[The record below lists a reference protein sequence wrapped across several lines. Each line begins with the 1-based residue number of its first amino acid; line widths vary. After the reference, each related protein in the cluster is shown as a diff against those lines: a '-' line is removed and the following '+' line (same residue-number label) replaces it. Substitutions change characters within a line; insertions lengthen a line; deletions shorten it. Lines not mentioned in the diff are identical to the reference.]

1 MEEWIVVGTIYT
13 THGLRGD
20 VKVYPLTDSPRRFLD
35 LTDVVIEDRRGGRCG
50 ATIDRVR
57 FQKDR
62 VILHFEGKNSA
73 ETVAPY
79 LQGQILVH
87 RSQAVPLPEGR
98 YYFADII
105 GLSVYTEAGECL
117 GEVTDILETGS
128 NEVYVVSQGG
138 REVLIP
144 AIREVIREVDLE
156 GGRLVIHVM
165 EGLLG

>member
-1 MEEWIVVGTIYT
+1 MEEWIVVGTIYR

-35 LTDVVIEDRRGGRCG
+35 LTDVVLEDRRGGRSD

-62 VILHFEGKNSA
+62 VILHFQGKNSA
-73 ETVAPY
+73 DMVAPY
-79 LQGQILVH
+79 LQAQILVH

-98 YYFADII
+98 FYFADII

-128 NEVYVVSQGG
+128 NEVYVVSRGDK
-138 REVLIP
+138 EILIP
-144 AIREVIREVDLE
+144 AIREVIRKVDLA
-156 GGRLVIHVM
+156 GGRIVIHVM